1 MDVSLNEDMPAGRR
15 HTSPPHLTQRL
26 MSKPRRLF
34 VGLGCIAVLAVAV
47 IAGHKPLVIWLMHT
61 HPFSAEAFDASRW
74 RAGLR
79 ASEEGECVR
88 GRMANDIIDKV
99 ARPGR
104 PRSAVEAAL
113 GAPQSMHGEIADY
126 ELGMC
131 SGLRI
136 DFDSLYVEYADG
148 KVVRAYH
155 MQH

>member
-1 MDVSLNEDMPAGRR
+1 ML
-15 HTSPPHLTQRL
+15 
-26 MSKPRRLF
+26 KPRRLL
-34 VGLGCIAVLAVAV
+34 VGLGCIAAMTIAV

-61 HPFSAEAFDASRW
+61 HPLSAEAFDASRW

-79 ASEEGECVR
+79 ASREGECVR
-88 GRMANDIIDKV
+88 GRMANDIIATV

-104 PRSAVEAAL
+104 PKSAVEAAL
-113 GAPQSMHGEIADY
+113 GAPQGMRGEIADY

-148 KVVRAYH
+148 KVLRSYH
-155 MQH
+155 VQH